1 MPHRRH
7 ASPEKEGAVVIAA
20 GARLETMRRRVRLSR
35 VAVWTVIAAGPVALA
50 VAVTSTPTAT
60 VAAPDNRAVDAQ
72 SVTAVAADPAGYAQV
87 FMAAWL
93 RSSAD
98 DTATAQARL
107 AQSMAPDVELP
118 DPASDAQPDP
128 VSVTAVRSAHTGT
141 GAGTWLVTVAA
152 QYADGNVRYFAVP
165 VITDTAGSSLAVTAA
180 PAVVTGP
187 GRAEPPESPY
197 SVPVPEGELSSTVGE
212 FLAAYLTGAGE
223 VDRYMAPGVRLS
235 AVSPAPFSA
244 VTVPQISA
252 IEQAAAGDAVP
263 SDGSRVR
270 IQATATAQDATGRWP
285 LAYELTLTARSG
297 RWEVAALTPT
307 TAQGGGD
314 RS

>member
-1 MPHRRH
+1 M
-7 ASPEKEGAVVIAA
+7 AA
-20 GARLETMRRRVRLSR
+20 GARLVAMRRRVRLSR
-35 VAVWTVIAAGPVALA
+35 VAVWAVVAAGPVALA
-50 VAVTSTPTAT
+50 LAVTSTPTAT
-60 VAAPDNRAVDAQ
+60 VAVPQHPAGGAQ

-118 DPASDAQPDP
+118 DPASDAQPGP

-141 GAGTWLVTVAA
+141 STWLVTVAA
-152 QYADGNVRYFAVP
+152 QYADGTVRYFTVP
-165 VITDTAGSSLAVTAA
+165 VITNTAGTSFAVTAA
-180 PAVVTGP
+180 PAVITGP

-223 VDRYMAPGVRLS
+223 VDRYLAPGMRLT

-244 VTVPQISA
+244 VTVRQISA
-252 IEQAAAGDAVP
+252 IEEAAAGDAVP
-263 SDGSRVR
+263 GDGTRVR
-270 IQATATAQDATGRWP
+270 IQAAATAQDNSGRWP
-285 LAYELTLTARSG
+285 LVYELTLTARSG
-297 RWEVAALTPT
+297 RWEIAALTST
-307 TAQGGGD
+307 TAQGGGE